1 MILKANM
8 FRMKMIYLFS
18 MAVIMTLVSCNGGN
32 IYTEKIEIKDD
43 VWTYSDS
50 LKYSFEIKDTAQLY
64 TMQLNV
70 RHNEEFPFENCY
82 VKIHSIYPD
91 QTSKNDVLSLE
102 FADDSGTWM
111 GEKDGNYL
119 KAPIAIQ
126 PIAKFKKAGKY
137 TMVFYQNSRVDS
149 LKGINSL
156 ELILNKKAS

>member
-1 MILKANM
+1 
-8 FRMKMIYLFS
+8 
-18 MAVIMTLVSCNGGN
+18 
-32 IYTEKIEIKDD
+32 
-43 VWTYSDS
+43 
-50 LKYSFEIKDTAQLY
+50 
-64 TMQLNV
+64 
-70 RHNEEFPFENCY
+70 
-82 VKIHSIYPD
+82 HSIYPD

-156 ELILNKKAS
+156 ELILNKKAG